1 MQPTIMRETLLSQ
14 KGVLRLEPLDSE
26 TLMAAVEQELSI
38 KRISGGMELDNIGI
52 MQCAH
57 RQFVGV
63 MFCTSEFERPEE
75 TSMFIVDSL
84 GNVIGREVSP
94 GERAA
99 MASDPNIIW
108 LSDSMAIFRD
118 KITGHESKFV
128 ISAVNYAPA
137 GLDDGLRAVIY
148 YPSVGTAKIIN
159 KRFGV
164 DDSSNAVWTLII
176 GVDGL
181 FPSPG
186 AAAEMGEPAAA
197 MTQFSN
203 RARIGACGRCGGGS
217 RSRGPPW

>member
-1 MQPTIMRETLLSQ
+1 MHPTIMREALLSQ

-26 TLMAAVEQELSI
+26 TLMAAVEQEMSI
-38 KRISGGMELDNIGI
+38 RRISGGMELDNIGI

-57 RQFVGV
+57 RQFVGA
-63 MFCTSEFERPEE
+63 MFCTGEFERPDE
-75 TSMFIVDSL
+75 TSMFIVDSM
-84 GNVIGREVSP
+84 GNIIGREVVP
-94 GERAA
+94 GEREA

-118 KITGHESKFV
+118 KITGHEAKFV

-137 GLDDGLRAVIY
+137 GLEDGMQAVIY
-148 YPSVGTAKIIN
+148 YPSVSTARIIN
-159 KRFGV
+159 RRFGV
-164 DDSSNAVWTLII
+164 DDTGNAVWTLII

-186 AAAEMGEPAAA
+186 IAAEISEPAASV
-197 MTQFSN
+197 TRSSN

-217 RSRGPPW
+217 RWTGPPW